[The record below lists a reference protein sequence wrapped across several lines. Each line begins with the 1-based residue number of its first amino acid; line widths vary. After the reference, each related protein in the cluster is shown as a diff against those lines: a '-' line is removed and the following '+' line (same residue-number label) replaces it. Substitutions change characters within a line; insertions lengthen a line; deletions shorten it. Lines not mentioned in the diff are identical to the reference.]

1 MKYWDIN
8 KILPYQR
15 NFNFINGPRSI
26 GKTYTTQKYILKKCM
41 EEGKQFVYIVRTK
54 AELEGAAMERAFEKV
69 TENEFPEVEFK
80 YTTEEM
86 CFVDENGAVVLI
98 GFCLALSQYAKIKIR
113 SFPRVYFWL
122 MDEYMLESNST
133 ARYVN
138 GWNEPDVTLSI
149 YHTIDREEDRVK
161 CFFLGNNTSFY
172 NPYHLHPAFHIPE
185 VRPGEIWT
193 SENVLF
199 QWAVPSDELT
209 EEKKNCKFLRMIDS
223 TNYERYSVAGEYIE
237 DNNTFI
243 KDRPRNTRFLFILE
257 FQSDCYGVW
266 LENKTGIAYIDSK
279 IDPSCKFRY
288 TISLTDHNENT
299 IMGKSSPLLK
309 WLVKQ
314 FKNGAVRF
322 TTPTIK
328 KKGEI
333 LISMLL

>member
-69 TENEFPEVEFK
+69 TENEFQEIEFK

-86 CFVDENGAVVLI
+86 SFVDENGAVVLI

-138 GWNEPDVTLSI
+138 GWNEPDVTLSV

-237 DNNTFI
+237 DNENFVRE
-243 KDRPRNTRFLFILE
+243 RPAMAKFVFAIE
-257 FQSDCYGVW
+257 FNNNMYGVW
-266 LENKTGIAYIDSK
+266 LDSKKGYVYIDKKWDRSTK
-279 IDPSCKFRY
+279 LIY
-288 TISLTDHNENT
+288 TINMKDHNENT
-299 IMGKSSPLLK
+299 VLSKNAPLVK
-309 WLVKQ
+309 WLIKQ
-314 FKNGAVRF
+314 FKMGTVRF
-322 TTPTIK
+322 SSVAIK
-328 KKGEI
+328 KQAEMFFSA
-333 LISMLL
+333 LI